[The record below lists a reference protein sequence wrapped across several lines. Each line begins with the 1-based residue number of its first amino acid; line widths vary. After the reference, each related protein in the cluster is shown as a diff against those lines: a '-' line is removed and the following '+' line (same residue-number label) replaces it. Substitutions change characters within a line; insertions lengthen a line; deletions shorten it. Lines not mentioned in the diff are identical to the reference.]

1 MTATLGGDE
10 RLAKALIPTFPVGCR
25 RLTPAIGYLES
36 LTQDNVRVVT
46 DEIINV
52 VPNGLQLSTG
62 EVVEV
67 DAIICATGFDV
78 SFCPRFPIVGKN
90 GQNLQT
96 LWKENLPRAYMSSS
110 VSGFPNYFGKYLQF
124 PRQRMHTDNPV
135 KCFSVRTPQS
145 ATDPSSPSQST
156 LLNTSPT

>member
-1 MTATLGGDE
+1 MLAKCPTFLKDNAHRMTQLLRDSQLAKYAIQMLSQYMTATLGGDE

-36 LTQDNVRVVT
+36 LTQKNVRVVT
-46 DEIINV
+46 DEIVKI
-52 VPNGLQLSTG
+52 VPSGLQLNTG
-62 EVVEV
+62 EIVEV
-67 DAIICATGFDV
+67 DAVVCATGFDV

-110 VSGFPNYFGKYLQF
+110 VPGFPNYF
-124 PRQRMHTDNPV
+124 
-135 KCFSVRTPQS
+135 SE
-145 ATDPSSPSQST
+145 
-156 LLNTSPT
+156 